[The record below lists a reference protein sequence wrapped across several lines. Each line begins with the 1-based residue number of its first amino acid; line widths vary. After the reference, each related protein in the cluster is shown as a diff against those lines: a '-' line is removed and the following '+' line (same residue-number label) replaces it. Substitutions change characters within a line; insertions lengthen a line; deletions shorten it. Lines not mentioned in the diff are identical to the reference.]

1 MTLAEASSNWLSRRA
16 SFSWLR
22 SWKSSARLY
31 RESAAPSSSS
41 ASSGAGWPAA
51 HESAAPA

>member
-1 MTLAEASSNWLSRRA
+1 MTLADASSNWSSSRA
-16 SFSWLR
+16 SLAWLR

-31 RESAAPSSSS
+31 RESAAPSSPS
-41 ASSGAGWPAA
+41 ASSVAGWPAA